1 MKSEFRRWT
10 LLLVPEGGRGEVRQL
25 SLASGKLRGLIG
37 LGVGVLL
44 LLFLS
49 FTAALWSVPKALEMR
64 RIQLENDLLR
74 EQVVAT
80 RERLEKLRDSTRKI
94 QAWEQRLRELEAAG
108 AIPGMGPLSVEEEEA
123 RSGSTPGKNITE
135 DALFMMEEIA
145 LLEDALPSVDGA
157 YIDQALDALHGQ
169 QSVLPAIWPVDGIV
183 TSGFGWRPSPFTG
196 NWTLHGGVD
205 IGAPMGEPILATN
218 RGKVLFAGW
227 DSGHGQMVVLDHGG
241 GVLSRYC
248 HASVLLTEEGERVEE
263 GQVLA
268 LVGNTGLSTGPHLHY
283 ELIVDGERVDPLDYL
298 P

>member
-1 MKSEFRRWT
+1 MKSESRRWT

-25 SLASGKLRGLIG
+25 SLAAGRLRGWIG
-37 LGVGVLL
+37 LGIAVCI
-44 LLFLS
+44 LFLLS
-49 FTAALWSVPKALEMR
+49 ISAAFWSVPKALQMR
-64 RIQLENDLLR
+64 RVQTENDLLR
-74 EQVVAT
+74 EQVVGT
-80 RERLEKLRDSTRKI
+80 RQRLEELRDSTRKI

-108 AIPGMGPLSVEEEEA
+108 ALPGMGPLSPEEQQA
-123 RSGSTPGKNITE
+123 RQGRAPTKNIKD
-135 DALFMMEEIA
+135 DALFMMEELE
-145 LLEDALPSVDGA
+145 LLEDAIPTVDGA
-157 YIDQALDALHGQ
+157 YIDQALDALHAQ
-169 QSVLPAIWPVDGIV
+169 QSVLPGIWPVDGIV
-183 TSGFGWRPSPFTG
+183 TSGFGWRASPFTG

-218 RGKVLFAGW
+218 RGKVLFSGW

-248 HASVLLTEEGERVEE
+248 HASVLLVEEGDRVEE
-263 GQVLA
+263 AQVLA